1 MINKKLTAKIVLG
14 LMLATPYTAFADSFT
29 DGFTVVKELEQ
40 GDSHYKGT
48 MAPTTDTTIDKD
60 ITYSLTLNKGSATTN
75 TGVSTLYVN
84 QNGKTFTYNGKT
96 NVYLSTNL
104 TGTGNNSANALCLYA
119 GNVVFNDDAEFTTIV
134 KGENGKSAYGI
145 GAVGG
150 GNDVLTLNFNGDS
163 VKVNVTT
170 DVARQEN
177 GTYCEAAGISA
188 YAADIVA
195 SANTKTEI
203 TVTGTSTSEK
213 ATPVYGILNEAG
225 NVDLQGDTVITVTT
239 NGYGTDVKS
248 GKDAA
253 GLAVGVKVIDG
264 FYNST
269 MGNRNGRADT
279 TLNNAVVNVV
289 NNAVGGKAIG
299 MEAVNFVDGN
309 ADEAVLTV
317 DGNLDLTATAD
328 TARGVIAQDGKK
340 VVLGSENSDYINVT
354 AKSVNSENDANI
366 NAGIL
371 ALKSGTVD
379 VNTKTLNVTTNAT
392 GDGWAYG
399 ISAQNNTTDATDNM
413 ASINISADNI
423 YVNSTADT
431 EGHAAGFV
439 TMSQGQMN
447 VHGNVE
453 VHADNAIVTRG
464 DSAMNINMDEADVNN
479 TTKLYGDINFSY
491 DEKTSGTKVDAD
503 VNINLNG
510 EDSVWE
516 GNTVMDWALKEGGN
530 TSFDD
535 IKDKLSVDGCNI
547 ILANGAQWNATQVPT
562 TGTEGKAGSAYIALN
577 NLTLNDG
584 VVNLDKM
591 EGQTL
596 EIEKL
601 TGEGGTVNTNSL
613 DNKMSIGT
621 VADST
626 SVTVN
631 GSGEIADAIY
641 GGDATAQDLADVVT
655 TGTGES
661 EKSAASQITTDEGII
676 AGKITADVK
685 DGEVTNYTVA
695 KNTTNVG
702 LSNLTGINLMTW
714 RQENN
719 DMNKRLGELRDSK
732 GEHGVWVRMVRGEVE
747 YESIKNQYNYYQVG
761 YDEKLSTDPN
771 WTVGMF
777 LTRTEGNSTFRTGS
791 AENNHTGVGVYGSY
805 LKDDGSFIDLVAKY
819 ARIDSDFNANGGV
832 GSGDYNTNGY
842 SVSAEYGKRFE
853 QGNGFWIEPQVELTY
868 GTVGAVDYTTSN
880 GAEVRQEGM
889 DSLVGRV
896 GFSLGKDIKA
906 GNVYAR
912 ASYLYDFDGE
922 TEVTMSRGGN
932 SDVYEQ
938 DLGGGW
944 FEVGVGT
951 NINLSDATH
960 LYFDVEKTYGGDVA
974 TPWQWSAGI
983 RYSF

>member
-14 LMLATPYTAFADSFT
+14 LMLATPYTAFAAQDSGSIDYTTKKNESINVVSDKTYGTKPGISYGLYAKKDVDIQLTGDEITITSNQKESNGSRAVMIEGGAVSLGKENSVIEINANGNGGNAVMGVHVLDKNSKFNVNAKSFT
-29 DGFTVVKELEQ
+29 LNSEGTFALHVQSNTQDEKADP
-40 GDSHYKGT
+40 DS
-48 MAPTTDTTIDKD
+48 A
-60 ITYSLTLNKGSATTN
+60 
-75 TGVSTLYVN
+75 
-84 QNGKTFTYNGKT
+84 
-96 NVYLSTNL
+96 
-104 TGTGNNSANALCLYA
+104 SANIQAD
-119 GNVVFNDDAEFTTIV
+119 NIV
-134 KGENGKSAYGI
+134 INGA
-145 GAVGG
+145 
-150 GNDVLTLNFNGDS
+150 NL
-163 VKVNVTT
+163 
-170 DVARQEN
+170 
-177 GTYCEAAGISA
+177 GISA
-188 YAADIVA
+188 HSNGQINIEGNLTVNAINAIDTRGNATININKDVQHTTVLNGDIVF
-195 SANTKTEI
+195 E
-203 TVTGTSTSEK
+203 
-213 ATPVYGILNEAG
+213 
-225 NVDLQGDTVITVTT
+225 TT
-239 NGYGTDVKS
+239 YRK
-248 GKDAA
+248 GKPD
-253 GLAVGVKVIDG
+253 
-264 FYNST
+264 NS
-269 MGNRNGRADT
+269 
-279 TLNNAVVNVV
+279 
-289 NNAVGGKAIG
+289 
-299 MEAVNFVDGN
+299 
-309 ADEAVLTV
+309 
-317 DGNLDLTATAD
+317 GNL
-328 TARGVIAQDGKK
+328 I
-340 VVLGSENSDYINVT
+340 NSN
-354 AKSVNSENDANI
+354 
-366 NAGIL
+366 
-371 ALKSGTVD
+371 
-379 VNTKTLNVTTNAT
+379 
-392 GDGWAYG
+392 
-399 ISAQNNTTDATDNM
+399 
-413 ASINISADNI
+413 
-423 YVNSTADT
+423 
-431 EGHAAGFV
+431 
-439 TMSQGQMN
+439 
-447 VHGNVE
+447 
-453 VHADNAIVTRG
+453 
-464 DSAMNINMDEADVNN
+464 
-479 TTKLYGDINFSY
+479 
-491 DEKTSGTKVDAD
+491 
-503 VNINLNG
+503 VNINLSGEESSWTGKAYQEYQVDNG
-510 EDSVWE
+510 SGKYEYTHSVE
-516 GNTVMDWALKEGGN
+516 LDAPKEYGNVIGFKMNINDGASWNMTGNSFINNVTVENGGVIN
-530 TSFDD
+530 VQKDVKKFNVGRLGDD
-535 IKDKLSVDGCNI
+535 IGDDKGGI
-547 ILANGAQWNATQVPT
+547 T
-562 TGTEGKAGSAYIALN
+562 LN
-577 NLTLNDG
+577 NGIINLQGESQQITVTELDG
-584 VVNLDKM
+584 
-591 EGQTL
+591 T
-596 EIEKL
+596 
-601 TGEGGTVNTNSL
+601 GGTVNTNSL
-613 DNKMSIGT
+613 NNKMSIKDVGKGT
-621 VADST
+621 AI
-626 SVTVN
+626 TVN

-641 GGDATAQDLADVVT
+641 GGDATAKELADVVT
-655 TGTGES
+655 TDTG
-661 EKSAASQITTDEGII
+661 KSAASQITTDEGII

-732 GEHGVWVRMVRGEVE
+732 GEHGVWARMVRGEVE

-922 TEVTMSRGGN
+922 TEVTMSRGDI

>member
-14 LMLATPYTAFADSFT
+14 LMLATPYTAFAAQESGSIDSTTEINESINVVSDKTYGTKPGISYGLYAESDDNIQLTGDEITITSNQKESNGSRAVVINGGAVSLGNGNSVIEINANGNGGNAVMGVHVLDKNSKFNVNAKSFT
-29 DGFTVVKELEQ
+29 LNSDGTFALHVQSNTQEK
-40 GDSHYKGT
+40 D
-48 MAPTTDTTIDKD
+48 APT
-60 ITYSLTLNKGSATTN
+60 
-75 TGVSTLYVN
+75 
-84 QNGKTFTYNGKT
+84 
-96 NVYLSTNL
+96 
-104 TGTGNNSANALCLYA
+104 NSASANIQAD
-119 GNVVFNDDAEFTTIV
+119 NIV
-134 KGENGKSAYGI
+134 INGA
-145 GAVGG
+145 
-150 GNDVLTLNFNGDS
+150 NL
-163 VKVNVTT
+163 
-170 DVARQEN
+170 
-177 GTYCEAAGISA
+177 GISA
-188 YAADIVA
+188 HSNGQINIEGNLTVNAINAIDTRGNATININKDVQHTTVLNGDIVF
-195 SANTKTEI
+195 E
-203 TVTGTSTSEK
+203 
-213 ATPVYGILNEAG
+213 
-225 NVDLQGDTVITVTT
+225 TT
-239 NGYGTDVKS
+239 YRK
-248 GKDAA
+248 GKPD
-253 GLAVGVKVIDG
+253 
-264 FYNST
+264 NS
-269 MGNRNGRADT
+269 
-279 TLNNAVVNVV
+279 
-289 NNAVGGKAIG
+289 
-299 MEAVNFVDGN
+299 
-309 ADEAVLTV
+309 
-317 DGNLDLTATAD
+317 GNL
-328 TARGVIAQDGKK
+328 I
-340 VVLGSENSDYINVT
+340 NSN
-354 AKSVNSENDANI
+354 
-366 NAGIL
+366 
-371 ALKSGTVD
+371 
-379 VNTKTLNVTTNAT
+379 
-392 GDGWAYG
+392 
-399 ISAQNNTTDATDNM
+399 
-413 ASINISADNI
+413 
-423 YVNSTADT
+423 
-431 EGHAAGFV
+431 
-439 TMSQGQMN
+439 
-447 VHGNVE
+447 
-453 VHADNAIVTRG
+453 
-464 DSAMNINMDEADVNN
+464 
-479 TTKLYGDINFSY
+479 
-491 DEKTSGTKVDAD
+491 
-503 VNINLNG
+503 VNINLSGEESSWTGKAYQEYQVDKGSGKYEYTHSVELDAPKEYGNVIGFKMNINDGASWNMTGNSFINNVTVENG
-510 EDSVWE
+510 GVINVQKDVKKFNV
-516 GNTVMDWALKEGGN
+516 GRLG
-530 TSFDD
+530 DD
-535 IKDKLSVDGCNI
+535 IGDDKGGI
-547 ILANGAQWNATQVPT
+547 T
-562 TGTEGKAGSAYIALN
+562 LN
-577 NLTLNDG
+577 NGIINLQGESQQITVTELDG
-584 VVNLDKM
+584 
-591 EGQTL
+591 T
-596 EIEKL
+596 
-601 TGEGGTVNTNSL
+601 GGTVNTNSL
-613 DNKMSIGT
+613 NNKMSIKDVGKGT
-621 VADST
+621 AI
-626 SVTVN
+626 TVN

-641 GGDATAQDLADVVT
+641 GGDATAKELADVVT
-655 TGTGES
+655 TDTG
-661 EKSAASQITTDEGII
+661 KSAASQITTDEGII

-732 GEHGVWVRMVRGEVE
+732 GEHGVWARMVRGEVE

-922 TEVTMSRGGN
+922 TEVTMSRGGI